1 MLTGDVIAA
10 SPVTLCQ
17 SLIKDTAKSVGF
29 SRLHDNPTILAR
41 LPEKE
46 KHRPLA
52 PFGEPGSLHIWSLA
66 SSHLEE
72 LASTLSRHPP
82 HSSLQVVE
90 QSPRW
95 RIGHSTREQE
105 RKEVQSGKQ
114 SNQNRAGRSWVRHY
128 GQGRNS
134 RIGLKQ
140 HSTSRSWTKRGL
152 QSRLQVAAGRRI
164 NPSLEG
170 SHCHHLTLRRPSSK
184 GQPSSDPQTAIRLPS
199 HLRDPAA
206 LSSKQVSV
214 PQAPTD
220 QATLHLPLC
229 SFFFHPPPHNYPT
242 LALSASGVSESTTTF
257 GNRKLPR
264 YLPILTLGRQDQ
276 RGVTE
281 ALARLFRLSQYCEYD
296 SFCFLQAIPIPCLL
310 FFCFTPWRD
319 QPRKWKYPQT
329 LHLP

>member
-1 MLTGDVIAA
+1 M
-10 SPVTLCQ
+10 
-17 SLIKDTAKSVGF
+17 
-29 SRLHDNPTILAR
+29 
-41 LPEKE
+41 
-46 KHRPLA
+46 
-52 PFGEPGSLHIWSLA
+52 
-66 SSHLEE
+66 
-72 LASTLSRHPP
+72 
-82 HSSLQVVE
+82 
-90 QSPRW
+90 
-95 RIGHSTREQE
+95 
-105 RKEVQSGKQ
+105 QSGKQ